1 MRAQKKALPTSR
13 FDEIV
18 AEIVSLLASK
28 EEVDKFAT
36 EVSVRFTIQFLKDP
50 AQKKPLWGSKKT
62 NTDALSVL
70 QRDIG
75 NLRETLRGMPKEILV
90 QLAIEKLPEQI
101 PSLLE
106 QHNAIGRLKQI
117 VAMLDYMRAR
127 CDQLLSQPPGEHGSA
142 NFSQRLVAEEAWQLM
157 KNYML
162 KPASGVAGSTYGLI
176 ASLLFEA
183 VTGQYGKDLQRACK
197 SALERAKKGELNE
210 WRGPTIF
217 KGQLP
222 T

>member
-127 CDQLLSQPPGEHGSA
+127 CDQLLSPPPGEHGSA